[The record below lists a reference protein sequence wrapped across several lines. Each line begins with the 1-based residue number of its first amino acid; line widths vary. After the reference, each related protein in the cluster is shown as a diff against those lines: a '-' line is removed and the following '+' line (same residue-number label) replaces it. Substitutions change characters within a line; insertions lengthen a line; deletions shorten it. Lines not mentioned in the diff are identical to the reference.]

1 LTLKRVFL
9 PVVLLALVF
18 LPVFA
23 AGIDAEAAAEIE
35 FLLEAVGVS
44 GCVFIRNDKDH
55 SSEEAEDHLRLK
67 YRNGKRWVKSPE
79 QFIERIATKSSW
91 SGDPY
96 LIRCSDAEQQ
106 PTGEWLSARL
116 ADYRDSTS

>member
-1 LTLKRVFL
+1 MTSMRAFLSVIMLALVAL
-9 PVVLLALVF
+9 PVV
-18 LPVFA
+18 A

-35 FLLEAVGVS
+35 FLLEAVGAS

-55 SSEEAEDHLRLK
+55 SSEEAEDHLRMK
-67 YRNGKRWVKSPE
+67 YRNGKRWAKSPE

-96 LIRCSDAEQQ
+96 FIRCSNAEQQ

-116 ADYRDSTS
+116 SDYRNPTL

>member
-1 LTLKRVFL
+1 LTSIRVFL

-106 PTGEWLSARL
+106 STGEWLSARL